1 MAALCLAIIANAMNL
16 THFDSRFQT
25 LVLGSVLIGA
35 LAFNRIVQ
43 GRRANV

>member
-16 THFDSRFQT
+16 TQIDSKFQT
-25 LVLGSVLIGA
+25 LVLGTVLIGA
-35 LAFNRIVQ
+35 LAFDRIVQ